1 MNNRPLILAIKR
13 DSLEDGPGIRSV
25 VFFKGCPMRCI
36 FCHNPEA
43 QDPGVE
49 VAFSERE
56 CILCGKC
63 ADACPQGA
71 IDFQLP
77 GRIKRE
83 TCTSCGEC
91 ASVCPGNGLRIIG
104 KYYSVDTLTE
114 ILLRDLS
121 FYIHSGGGVTL
132 SGGECTLYP
141 DYLSALLKSLKE
153 NAVHIVL
160 ETSGFFDYQT
170 FSENILPFLDL
181 IYYDIK
187 IADAKAHLKYTGKSN
202 RKILDNLKQLLR
214 QEGVEVRPRVP
225 LVPDITATRGNLKA
239 IIDILCEASAED
251 VSLLPYNPMGLE
263 MVVKLGKP
271 RPHLPER
278 FMKPDEEREVYAM
291 FRSLIEDKDRRLGEV
306 LPSDKT
312 RHQTGRLA

>member
-1 MNNRPLILAIKR
+1 MNNLPLILTIKR

-25 VFFKGCPMRCI
+25 VFFKGCPLRCS

-43 QDPGVE
+43 QDRGVE

-56 CILCGKC
+56 CIFCGKC

-71 IDFQLP
+71 IDFHLP

-83 TCTSCGEC
+83 ECTRCGEC
-91 ASVCPGNGLRIIG
+91 VSVCPGDGLRIIG
-104 KYYSVDTLTE
+104 KYYSVETLTE
-114 ILLRDLS
+114 VLLRDRA

-141 DYLSALLKSLKE
+141 DYLSVLLKSLKE
-153 NAVHIVL
+153 KHIHIVL

-170 FSENILPFLDL
+170 FSENILPFVDL

-187 IADAKAHLKYTGKSN
+187 IADAEAHIKYTGKSN
-202 RKILDNLKQLLR
+202 QKILDNLKLLLR
-214 QEGVEVRPRVP
+214 QKGVEVRPRVP
-225 LVPDITATRGNLKA
+225 LVPGITATRGNLKA
-239 IIDILCEASAED
+239 IIDILWEARAED

-263 MVVKLGKP
+263 SVVKLGKA
-271 RPHLPER
+271 RPHLPEG
-278 FMKPDEEREVYAM
+278 FMKPDEERKVYAM
-291 FRSLIEDKDRRLGEV
+291 FKSLIEDKDRRLGEV
-306 LPSDKT
+306 LPIDKT
-312 RHQTGRLA
+312 RHQTERLA